1 MHVCL
6 CVCIYFLFQILF
18 HYNLLQGIEYSVLC
32 YTVEPCCL
40 FYFLKKFCSCGGSL
54 LLHGFS
60 LVSESGGSSLVAVHV
75 LLVAG
80 TSVVEEHRLQQRWHT
95 GLVALRHVGS
105 SQIRDGT
112 SVCCIARQILNYW
125 TTKEAPIYI
134 IYNSLYLLISN
145 SQFIPAPSFPFGNRK
160 FVFYVCESL
169 SVL

>member
-1 MHVCL
+1 MRVCL
-6 CVCIYFLFQILF
+6 YVYIFFFRFFSIIIYYKVLNIVPCAILQ
-18 HYNLLQGIEYSVLC
+18 NLV
-32 YTVEPCCL
+32 V
-40 FYFLKKFCSCGGSL
+40 YFLKTFCSCGGSL

-60 LVSESGGSSLVAVHV
+60 LVSESGGSSLVEVPE
-75 LLVAG
+75 LLVAV
-80 TSVVEEHRLQQRWHT
+80 TSVVEEHRLQQLWHT
-95 GLVALRHVGS
+95 GLGALRHVGS

-125 TTKEAPIYI
+125 TTMEAPIYI
-134 IYNSLYLLISN
+134 VYNSFYLLISN